1 MNDLSKLLNP
11 GTSSTKRHLGDSKSK
26 SSSNTTLMDALRL
39 KRLRREL
46 IASKKNLIAL
56 DCEFAI
62 AELEKEKELQKVIQ
76 QKKESKELIDSYLK
90 YGFDN
95 ENNALITQDEAVRQP
110 FKLKVEGGQLAVEA
124 GESAENQMIKRIV
137 MTRKESIGAV
147 VREGNFS

>member
-95 ENNALITQDEAVRQP
+95 ENNALITQDEAIRQP

>member
-26 SSSNTTLMDALRL
+26 SSSNTTLIDALRL

-76 QKKESKELIDSYLK
+76 
-90 YGFDN
+90 
-95 ENNALITQDEAVRQP
+95 
-110 FKLKVEGGQLAVEA
+110 
-124 GESAENQMIKRIV
+124 
-137 MTRKESIGAV
+137 
-147 VREGNFS
+147 

>member
-1 MNDLSKLLNP
+1 
-11 GTSSTKRHLGDSKSK
+11 
-26 SSSNTTLMDALRL
+26 MDALRL

-95 ENNALITQDEAVRQP
+95 ENNALITQDEAVR
-110 FKLKVEGGQLAVEA
+110 
-124 GESAENQMIKRIV
+124 
-137 MTRKESIGAV
+137 
-147 VREGNFS
+147 

>member
-1 MNDLSKLLNP
+1 
-11 GTSSTKRHLGDSKSK
+11 
-26 SSSNTTLMDALRL
+26 
-39 KRLRREL
+39 
-46 IASKKNLIAL
+46 
-56 DCEFAI
+56 
-62 AELEKEKELQKVIQ
+62 
-76 QKKESKELIDSYLK
+76 LIDSYLK

-95 ENNALITQDEAVRQP
+95 ENNALITQDEAIRQP